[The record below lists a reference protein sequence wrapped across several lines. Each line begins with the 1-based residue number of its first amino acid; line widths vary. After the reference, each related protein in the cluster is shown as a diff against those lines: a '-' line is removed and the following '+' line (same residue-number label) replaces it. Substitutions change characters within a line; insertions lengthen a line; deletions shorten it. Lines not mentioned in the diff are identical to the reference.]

1 MRIES
6 VGDGG
11 VAASIARAIGARRRG
26 PPAGATIGRVTQGL
40 PDTLAAA
47 ARALAATPLTALFA
61 RDASR
66 VASLTF
72 AAAGLTVDLSKQRVT
87 PEALALLVAHAE
99 TAGIPHWIE
108 AMLAGER
115 INLSENRSVLHTAL
129 RREGGAPV
137 VVDGRDVMPD
147 VRATRARIAA
157 LATSLRDGTR
167 RGATGAPIR
176 HVIAIGI
183 GGSDLG
189 PRLCV
194 DALANPASPPPVPVR
209 FVSNVDP
216 DELDRALAGCDPA
229 TTLAI
234 VESKTFT
241 TQETLANA
249 SALRAWLRAAMPGA
263 DTRGHFIG
271 VTANVDAA
279 KSFGVDADAILP
291 MWDWVGGRYSL
302 WSAVGLPIA
311 IACGPA
317 AFDALLAGAAA
328 LDAHFATAPLARNL
342 PALMGLCDWFNV
354 RAYGAQQR
362 LVVPYARALSLL
374 PSYLQQ
380 LTMESNGK
388 SVTRDGAPVDGATE
402 ASLWGGAGTDGQHAY
417 FQWLHQGTH
426 PVPVEFVVAVDAAHD
441 ATAGAGERQSLLVAN
456 ALAQAQALMQGR
468 DGDAAHRCPGNRPS
482 TVVMMPRVDARHLGA
497 LIALWEHRTFVEG
510 CLYGINSFD
519 QFGVELGKSLAQP
532 IAAALTTGAALP
544 AATDASTRALVAHV
558 LASRSVIPAKA
569 GIQS

>member
-1 MRIES
+1 
-6 VGDGG
+6 
-11 VAASIARAIGARRRG
+11 
-26 PPAGATIGRVTQGL
+26 VTQGL
-40 PDTLAAA
+40 PDALAAA
-47 ARALAATPLTALFA
+47 ARALAATPLAALFA

-99 TAGIPHWIE
+99 SAGIPHWIE
-108 AMLAGER
+108 AMFAGER
-115 INLSENRSVLHTAL
+115 INLSENRPALHTAL
-129 RREGGAPV
+129 RREGDAPV
-137 VVDGRDVMPD
+137 RVDGRDVMPD

-157 LATSLRDGTR
+157 LATSIRDGAR
-167 RGATGAPIR
+167 RGATGKPIR
-176 HVIAIGI
+176 RVVAIGI

-194 DALANPASPPPVPVR
+194 DALADAGAPPPVPVH

-216 DELDRALAGCDPA
+216 DELDRALAGADPA
-229 TTLAI
+229 TTLGI
-234 VESKTFT
+234 VVSKTFT

-249 SALRAWLRAAMPGA
+249 AALRAWLQRGMPGE
-263 DTRGHFIG
+263 DTRAHLIG
-271 VTANVDAA
+271 VTANVAA
-279 KSFGVDADAILP
+279 AQAFGVDAEAILP

-311 IACGPA
+311 ISAGPA

-328 LDAHFATAPLARNL
+328 MDAHFATTPLARNV
-342 PALMGLCDWFNV
+342 PALMALVDWLAV
-354 RAYGAQQR
+354 RAFAAQQR
-362 LVVPYARALSLL
+362 LVVPYARALALL

-388 SVTRDGAPVDGATE
+388 SVTRDGTAVDGATE
-402 ASLWGGAGTDGQHAY
+402 AALWGGAGTDGQHAY

-426 PVPVEFVVAVDAAHD
+426 PVSVEFVVAVDAAHD
-441 ATAGAGERQSLLVAN
+441 AGAGARERQSLLVAN
-456 ALAQAQALMQGR
+456 ALAQSQALMQGR
-468 DGDAAHRCPGNRPS
+468 DGDAAHRCPGDRPS
-482 TVVMMPRVDARHLGA
+482 TVVTMPRVDARHLGA

-532 IAAALTTGAALP
+532 IAAALASGAPLP
-544 AATDASTRALVAHV
+544 PATDASTRALVAQV
-558 LASRSVIPAKA
+558 LAARAR
-569 GIQS
+569 